1 MWRKKER
8 IPSDLQGV
16 DQRLRS
22 ERPQATPLE
31 LDEIKRTA
39 MSRADA
45 SAPRSSFARRFVV
58 AGLTV
63 GLVAAGTGG
72 VIAAGSNGGYGHN
85 HNAAGSQYSST
96 VTTTTTVT
104 QTINNTTSIN
114 IGSINNSPCTVVAP
128 ITGTFTCNIG
138 TSGTVTVTST
148 VSSAVATSST
158 TGAGGAGGNGGVLGS
173 QEKVKKTTAHSSR
186 VFTIHPNFSKK
197 YRLATEEVTINGK
210 AYKFFLHGRSAIT
223 ISFKGVACTGTTQH
237 VKITAV
243 TTKGKVLTESR
254 TYKLCV
260 S

>member
-8 IPSDLQGV
+8 TPSNLQGV
-16 DQRLRS
+16 DQRLRA

-31 LDEIKRTA
+31 LDQIKRTA

-138 TSGTVTVTST
+138 TSGTVTVTASAT
-148 VSSAVATSST
+148 SAVQVATLTSST
-158 TGAGGAGGNGGVLGS
+158 SGNGGVLGS
-173 QEKVKKTTAHSSR
+173 TEKVKTKARTSSR
-186 VFTIHPNFSKK
+186 ELTIHPRFSKR
-197 YRLATEEVTINGK
+197 YRLATETVTINGK
-210 AYKFFLHGRSAIT
+210 AYKFFLHGRTAIT
-223 ISFKGVACTGTTQH
+223 VSFKGDACSTTTQH

-243 TTKGKVLTESR
+243 TTKGKVLTERR
-254 TYKLCV
+254 TYKLCI